1 MGTGNGTF
9 LKAGWS
15 EGRNV
20 LSVDSDADLIT
31 AVKRNIEFVKGYAEE
46 TVVAGVEEEESE
58 EDEDAAE
65 DFRSAAD
72 IAREAL
78 ASSRRNVT
86 TTDEDVVQ

>member
-20 LSVDSDADLIT
+20 LSVDSDADLVL
-31 AVKRNIEFVKGYAEE
+31 AVKRNLELVKGYAEE
-46 TVVAGVEEEESE
+46 TVVADFEE

-86 TTDEDVVQ
+86 TTDEDIDQ